1 MKRSI
6 LIFLITAV
14 YLPVLAQRGQAPYT
28 RNPGTNEKIR
38 AAHAAY
44 VTERLELTPEEAER
58 FWPVYR
64 EYAEKRRGLRHQLRE
79 NQRNEAN
86 EEKLL
91 ERDLKI
97 QQDELDLEKEYLQK
111 FQKIIPA
118 EKLIK
123 LRQAEADFRKLIFRQ
138 IQLRHRQRRN

>member
-1 MKRSI
+1 MK
-6 LIFLITAV
+6 
-14 YLPVLAQRGQAPYT
+14 
-28 RNPGTNEKIR
+28 

-44 VTERLELTPEEAER
+44 ITQRLELTPGEAEK

-64 EYAEKRRGLRHQLRE
+64 EYAEKRRGLRRQLRE
-79 NQRNEAN
+79 THRDEAN

-91 ERDLKI
+91 ELDLKI

-123 LRQAEADFRKLIFRQ
+123 LRQAEADFRKLILRQ
-138 IQLRHRQRRN
+138 IQQRQRHRRN

>member
-1 MKRSI
+1 MKRYA
-6 LIFLITAV
+6 LIFLLTSAF
-14 YLPVLAQRGQAPYT
+14 LPALAQRGQPQG
-28 RNPGTNEKIR
+28 NPDTKEKIR

-44 VTERLELTPEEAER
+44 ITERLELTPGEAEK

-64 EYAEKRRGLRHQLRE
+64 EYAEKRRGLRRQLRE
-79 NQRNEAN
+79 TRRDEAN

-91 ERDLKI
+91 ELDLKI
-97 QQDELDLEKEYLQK
+97 QQDELDLGKEYSQK

-138 IQLRHRQRRN
+138 IQKRQRQRRN